1 MSPHAY
7 GSRPHRTDRVE
18 FPDVRTQVLWSLR
31 SLSDV
36 HHQERVW
43 RNGVREAGDAVDDLT
58 SVIHVLFDDTRVLE
72 DPENRVGWVLVS
84 DQEVRALQPLATLL
98 DPLIDR
104 LGDAPDAAY
113 MDAPEWPGVVEAAR
127 HAFETMTR

>member
-1 MSPHAY
+1 MS
-7 GSRPHRTDRVE
+7 PHRTDPVE

-43 RNGVREAGDAVDDLT
+43 RNGAREAGDAVDDLT
-58 SVIHVLFDDTRVLE
+58 SVVHVLFDDTRVLE
-72 DPENRVGWVLVS
+72 DPENRVGWVLAS
-84 DQEVRALQPLATLL
+84 DREVRALQALAALL

-104 LGDAPDAAY
+104 LGDAADAVY
-113 MDAPEWPGVVEAAR
+113 LDAPEWPGVVEAAQR
-127 HAFETMTR
+127 AFGTMTGRDPSA